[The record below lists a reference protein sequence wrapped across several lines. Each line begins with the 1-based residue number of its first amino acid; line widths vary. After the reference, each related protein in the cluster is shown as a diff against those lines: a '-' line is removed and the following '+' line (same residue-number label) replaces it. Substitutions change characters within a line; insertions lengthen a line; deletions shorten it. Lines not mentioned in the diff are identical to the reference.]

1 MSYLETNRMTHIAA
15 TAQLR
20 KKASLGGIACVL
32 VCVVFAAA
40 LLWWARI
47 FTLEIWASG
56 AGQVIPSS
64 QIQVVQNLEGGIV
77 REVLVKAGE
86 EVRKDQLV
94 ARIETSQA
102 FSTFEEDRL
111 NRIALAAR
119 IDRLGAETSGV
130 IPTFAG
136 ELNDG
141 SSFATAAI
149 QAEQDSF
156 TARQTSIKASI
167 AILEATLE
175 KSRQR
180 ATDARVQMKHQMQVA
195 SVISEQID
203 IYDQLTEKQLVSR
216 NELLQARRARA
227 EADARI
233 ADIAATVNAAEKEG
247 LETVARIGEIRSKF
261 LAEALAE
268 LAEKRAL
275 HATIDARLKASR
287 DRLQRQE
294 IRAPV
299 DGVVKRVTIT
309 TPGEIIKPGDTIVEF
324 VPSRDELLLETK
336 IRPQDIGFIRKDQK
350 THVRMTAYDSSIF
363 GTLSGRVERVGA
375 DTQMTSDGVPF
386 YPVTVRIDRDALP
399 ASKPLEIIPGMTADV
414 SIVTGERTI
423 LEYVFKPLFKL
434 GETSFH
440 ER

>member
-1 MSYLETNRMTHIAA
+1 MSYLETDRMTHIAS

-20 KKASLGGIACVL
+20 RKASKGAISCVL
-32 VCVVFAAA
+32 VCVALSSA
-40 LLWWARI
+40 LLLWARTS
-47 FTLEIWASG
+47 TLEIWASG
-56 AGQVIPSS
+56 AAQVIPSS

-77 REVLVKAGE
+77 REVLVKVGE
-86 EVRKDQLV
+86 EVQKGQIV

-102 FSTFEEDRL
+102 ISTFEEDRL

-119 IDRLGAETSGV
+119 INRLDAETSGT
-130 IPTFAG
+130 IPIFARD
-136 ELNDG
+136 LDDG
-141 SSFATAAI
+141 SAFAAAAI
-149 QAEQDSF
+149 QSEKDSF
-156 TARQTSIKASI
+156 RARQTSIKASI
-167 AILEATLE
+167 AILEAALE

-203 IYDQLTEKQLVSR
+203 IYDQLADKQLVSR

-247 LETVARIGEIRSKF
+247 FETAARINEIRSKF
-261 LAEALAE
+261 IAEALAE

-275 HATIDARLKASR
+275 HATIDARMKASR

-299 DGVVKRVTIT
+299 DGIVKRVAIT
-309 TPGEIIKPGDTIVEF
+309 TPGEVIKPGDTMVEF

-336 IRPQDIGFIRKDQK
+336 IRPQDIGFIRKDQM
-350 THVRMTAYDSSIF
+350 THVRMTAYDSSIY

-375 DTQMTSDGVPF
+375 DTQMTSDGIPF
-386 YPVTVRIDRDALP
+386 YPVTVRIEKRDLDP
-399 ASKPLEIIPGMTADV
+399 AKALEIIPGMTADV

-423 LEYVFKPLFKL
+423 LEYVFKPIFKF
-434 GETSFH
+434 GETAFR

>member
-1 MSYLETNRMTHIAA
+1 MSYLDMDRMTHIAA
-15 TAQLR
+15 TAELR
-20 KKASLGGIACVL
+20 KKASYGGMVCVL
-32 VCVVFAAA
+32 VCVALASA
-40 LLWWARI
+40 LLWWART

-56 AGQVIPSS
+56 TGQVIPSS

-86 EVRKDQLV
+86 EVRKGQVV

-102 FSTFEEDRL
+102 LSTFEEDRL

-119 IDRLGAETSGV
+119 INRLDAETSGTV
-130 IPTFAG
+130 PTFAG
-136 ELNDG
+136 ELDDG
-141 SSFATAAI
+141 SPYAAAAI
-149 QAEQDSF
+149 QAERDSF
-156 TARQTSIKASI
+156 RARQTELRSSI
-167 AILEATLE
+167 AILEATLD
-175 KSRQR
+175 KFRQG
-180 ATDARVQMKHQMQVA
+180 ADDARVQLKHQMQVA

-203 IYDQLTEKQLVSR
+203 IYGQLAEKQLVSK
-216 NELLQARRARA
+216 NELLQARRSRA
-227 EADARI
+227 EADARV
-233 ADIAATVNAAEKEG
+233 ADISANVNAAEKEG
-247 LETVARIGEIRSKF
+247 VETAARIGEIRSKF

-299 DGVVKRVTIT
+299 DGVVKRVSIT

-324 VPSRDELLLETK
+324 VPSKDELLLETK
-336 IRPQDIGFIRKDQK
+336 IRPQDIGFIRKDQV
-350 THVRMTAYDSSIF
+350 THVRMTAYDSSIY

-386 YPVTVRIDRDALP
+386 YPVTVRIDQDAIAP
-399 ASKPLEIIPGMTADV
+399 AKHLDIIPGMTADV

-423 LEYVFKPLFKL
+423 LEYVFKPILKL
-434 GETSFH
+434 GETAFR